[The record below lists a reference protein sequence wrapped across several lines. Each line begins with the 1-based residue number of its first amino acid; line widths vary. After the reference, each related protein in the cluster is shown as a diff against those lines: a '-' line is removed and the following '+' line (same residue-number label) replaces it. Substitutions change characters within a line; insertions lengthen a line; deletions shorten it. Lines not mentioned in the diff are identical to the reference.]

1 MCRRAGFVEP
11 TRKSPQVT
19 MIRIVEAFEKGASFF
34 SFIIGL
40 GIAVVLFHRNY
51 DVVRTLGIPL
61 KDATEKV
68 VKVDGKCYR
77 YRVEDATCENAS

>member
-1 MCRRAGFVEP
+1 ML
-11 TRKSPQVT
+11 Q
-19 MIRIVEAFEKGASFF
+19 IVEAFRKGSPFF

-51 DVVRTLGIPL
+51 STVRTLGISL

-77 YRVEDATCENAS
+77 YRVEDATCENVSYE